1 MKEKDYLICKFKGK
15 DNEGEKPFVAR
26 VNSIGKETIEVTL
39 EKNVHHE
46 RKVIEITSKDI
57 QLRLGQTP
65 APGTVYGCDVSNLYR
80 KTLSHEFWGTLYCFV
95 SLPKETLKV
104 LRNSL
109 DRTAKIVEKMGLSEF
124 TDVFTIELRA
134 KKGKWAGM
142 YKHNS
147 KEEGQNTVWFA
158 PEWSQNNAEAMDHVI
173 LHEFGH
179 VLRYN
184 GMTSKKAQSRWL
196 KLFHQ
201 SVKPDLIEHKD
212 LMKMLKGIKQAKK
225 DDDLIG
231 FSEALKGLAD
241 DDEEQTHRTKIL
253 LRWFKQ
259 IHHLSVRDLNVMWA
273 AEDLDQIE
281 ALWPTVSIDSSKLD
295 PLVSEYATLNSE
307 ELFAES
313 FAFFAQKKKLP
324 NSVTTLMDKSLSL
337 IRANKPA

>member
-1 MKEKDYLICKFKGK
+1 MKEKDYLICKIKG
-15 DNEGEKPFVAR
+15 NEDEKPFVAR
-26 VNSIGKETIEVTL
+26 VNSLGKETIEVTL

-46 RKVIEITSKDI
+46 RKVIEITKKDI
-57 QLRLGQTP
+57 VVRLGPTP

-80 KTLSHEFWGTLYCFV
+80 KTLSHDFWGTLYCFV
-95 SLPKETLKV
+95 SLPPETLKV

-109 DRTAKIVEKMGLSEF
+109 DRTAKIVEKLGLEDF
-124 TDVFTIELRA
+124 VDLFTIEIRA

-142 YKHNS
+142 YKHN
-147 KEEGQNTVWFA
+147 KEGLHTVWFA
-158 PEWSQNNAEAMDHVI
+158 PEWAQNAAEFMDYVI

-184 GMTSKKAQSRWL
+184 GLTSKKAQSRWL

-201 SVKPDLIEHKD
+201 SIKPDLIDHKD
-212 LMKMLKGIKQAKK
+212 LMKILKGIKAAKK
-225 DDDLIG
+225 EDDLVG
-231 FSEALKGLAD
+231 FSEALRGLAD
-241 DDEEQTHRTKIL
+241 DDEEMLHRTKIL

-259 IHHLSVRDLNVMWA
+259 IHHLSVKDLNIMWA
-273 AEDLDQIE
+273 AEAFEQLE

-295 PLVSEYATLNSE
+295 PLVSEYGTVSSE

-313 FAFFAQKKKLP
+313 FALHAQKKKLP
-324 NSVTTLMDKSLSL
+324 NSVVTLMDKSLSL